1 MHAEKL
7 YAGIRPGATLMSDGY
22 EVYNGIAKAGGLT
35 PWGWVHARRPFIK
48 AADAIPMAARS
59 QDQVASRFLQLIAKL
74 YRAEALAKDWA
85 PNRRVRLRSRYSRA
99 VVREFERLLLA
110 NLHRVAPS
118 SLLGETL
125 HYLHGQWSELVR
137 FLGSSRA
144 TGLQP
149 RRRTPSGRSSSEE
162 AVGCSP
168 APWAVPTPALTC
180 TR

>member
-125 HYLHGQWSELVR
+125 QSAAEELGWAA
-137 FLGSSRA
+137 LYA
-144 TGLQP
+144 TP
-149 RRRTPSGRSSSEE
+149 K
-162 AVGCSP
+162 
-168 APWAVPTPALTC
+168 APQVELDSYYTDENGEPKA
-180 TR
+180 